1 MNVKVLV
8 TETLELQVGILV
20 MVALVLAEI
29 TIEKATV
36 TVVTE

>member
-1 MNVKVLV
+1 MDVKVLV

-36 TVVTE
+36 TVVIE

>member
-1 MNVKVLV
+1 MKVLV

-36 TVVTE
+36 TVVIE